1 MALISSQ
8 AEIEEWYH
16 KRRST
21 GLSNGKLT
29 ELYHTFHPKIAFLKM
44 LPSSA
49 VVADIGAGDGSL
61 SAINRWPAPARE
73 DLQFHAYALEK
84 GRSFD
89 EYASYEIGN
98 WNEAAPEFGGRLFDA
113 VVCVHF
119 IEHIDDP
126 GTLSRWLGRKLTPG
140 GRAYV
145 EWPSPHSLD
154 LPARQTLED
163 NGVEL
168 IISRFDDDDT
178 HQRLP
183 RMEEIIESMRSAGL
197 RSETQ
202 GTVRLP
208 WLEDEM
214 MAGAVDDAFN
224 RQAAFWSATGWSQY
238 LIVNRPFQG
247 N

>member
-1 MALISSQ
+1 MSGKTVLIADDDSAIRTVLSQ
-8 AEIEEWYH
+8 ALTRAGYSV
-16 KRRST
+16 RST
-21 GLSNGKLT
+21 ATAAALW
-29 ELYHTFHPKIAFLKM
+29 
-44 LPSSA
+44 
-49 VVADIGAGDGSL
+49 
-61 SAINRWPAPARE
+61 RWVSE
-73 DLQFHAYALEK
+73 GQ
-84 GRSFD
+84 G
-89 EYASYEIGN
+89 
-98 WNEAAPEFGGRLFDA
+98 DA

-197 RSETQ
+197 RIETQ